1 MGKPTRKTSRM
12 KPAIQVKIPAT
23 RVRASAGSTWVE
35 SSNSTAGPLVVSS
48 LPNSSSISCAPAS
61 TKRGIP
67 VAKGKSEVLK
77 DQRRAVI
84 AA

>member
-35 SSNSTAGPLVVSS
+35 SSNSTAGPLV
-48 LPNSSSISCAPAS
+48 ISAEQFEHQLRSREHKEGNTCRQGE
-61 TKRGIP
+61 K
-67 VAKGKSEVLK
+67 
-77 DQRRAVI
+77 
-84 AA
+84 